1 MDAMLQDIFSICD
14 VQGIVTSVVEGA
26 FCSPQL
32 QVFTVVVMGTLGAGT
47 GMVLPDSSMLAV
59 QPQWRTVMMVVAVVM
74 PCSQMPQT
82 SMKIVVMAVGWRV
95 IEADVGGGMVSGG
108 VEVMPLLRLPPPGA
122 RMIVPLLSAD
132 VLRELMV
139 GDDDPPEVRGDDELW
154 HVLEK
159 PTAPTI
165 TLPENVELNTTAELD
180 DATTPGPGTKSV
192 LL

>member
-1 MDAMLQDIFSICD
+1 MLDDISSICD
-14 VQGIVTSVVEGA
+14 VHGIVTSVVEAA

-47 GMVLPDSSMLAV
+47 GVVLPDSSMLAV

-74 PCSQMPQT
+74 PCSHMSQT

-95 IEADVGGGMVSGG
+95 IEADVGGERVSGR

-122 RMIVPLLSAD
+122 RMIVLLLSAG
-132 VLRELMV
+132 VPKELV
-139 GDDDPPEVRGDDELW
+139 IGDDDAAEVRGDDEPW
-154 HVLEK
+154 PMLEM
-159 PTAPTI
+159 PTGPTI
-165 TLPENVELNTTAELD
+165 TLSEIVELNTTVELD